1 MPANIIKLK
10 MEIEMDIKYKIVP
23 KFIFRDV
30 ENEGV
35 VLLPETDTL
44 YALSE
49 SAKIVWKE
57 MMNNE
62 NSITYSQIVKLLSDN
77 YDAELN
83 VIKQDADSFVSK
95 MLENKLFEVIK
106 F

>member
-1 MPANIIKLK
+1 
-10 MEIEMDIKYKIVP
+10 
-23 KFIFRDV
+23 
-30 ENEGV
+30 
-35 VLLPETDTL
+35 
-44 YALSE
+44 
-49 SAKIVWKE
+49 

>member
-1 MPANIIKLK
+1 
-10 MEIEMDIKYKIVP
+10 MDIKYRIVP

-35 VLLPETDTL
+35 ILLPETDVL

-57 MMNNE
+57 MINND
-62 NSITYSQIVKLLSDN
+62 NSITYSGIINLLSEH
-77 YDAELN
+77 YDAEFS

-95 MLENKLFEVIK
+95 MIENKLFEVTG

>member
-1 MPANIIKLK
+1 
-10 MEIEMDIKYKIVP
+10 MDIKYRIVP

-35 VLLPETDTL
+35 ILLPEMDAL

-57 MMNNE
+57 MINND
-62 NSITYSQIVKLLSDN
+62 NSITYSGIINLLSEH
-77 YDAELN
+77 YDAEFS

-95 MLENKLFEVIK
+95 MIENKLFEVTG

>member
-10 MEIEMDIKYKIVP
+10 MEIEMDIKYKFVP

>member
-1 MPANIIKLK
+1 
-10 MEIEMDIKYKIVP
+10 MDIKYKIVP